1 MCSDFLTHLRAI
13 RSAEDRLRL
22 LVAARDAYCGA
33 MREYLAKVGAEIR
46 ATETELADAH
56 TARIDGSEPCQPP
69 ARRLIRRQ
77 LSR

>member
-1 MCSDFLTHLRAI
+1 
-13 RSAEDRLRL
+13 
-22 LVAARDAYCGA
+22 